1 MRQAIHGKSRIRY
14 ESKCVGVRN
23 GHPSRQQHQCAIR
36 LPDDEMLFA
45 TVLLAAENT
54 HSVTVSRMKRV
65 EDLHLKTQTPGI
77 MTLARRASARP
88 IYQSRSGDR
97 RFWLDTRY
105 SSQRR
110 RPWSLASPR
119 RTASGDWT
127 RNCWRC
133 RSRSC

>member
-77 MTLARRASARP
+77 MTLARAAPAKHILPSPSPEVIRAGARGRFFNVVDLVNRLETETRGRRAVSP
-88 IYQSRSGDR
+88 II
-97 RFWLDTRY
+97 
-105 SSQRR
+105 
-110 RPWSLASPR
+110 
-119 RTASGDWT
+119 
-127 RNCWRC
+127 
-133 RSRSC
+133 